1 VWSSVEPENDSY
13 EERIPLP
20 DMIFDSL
27 SVQLMIIQKD
37 MMDFITLKG
46 LASDAQGLM
55 NSD

>member
-37 MMDFITLKG
+37 MMDFINLKG

-55 NSD
+55 NRD